1 MRILKEDI
9 ILNKNVKLIPAIKLR
24 IGDII
29 YVNEYFEEGEKYLYP
44 TKQIDSQTKEATIV
58 YISQDDS
65 DIEIYLNINNY
76 GIVLNKNDMILRD
89 NTSDILDVYD
99 DISSMTDNY
108 DISTV
113 PVKAS
118 TINIGDIIVYENNLA
133 RVTNTNKVQFT
144 DIDETTPIT
153 ITTNK
158 GILNTL
164 KGSII
169 NKLFVRR

>member
-44 TKQIDSQTKEATIV
+44 IKQIDSQTKEATIV

-76 GIVLNKNDMILRD
+76 GIILNKNDMILRD

-133 RVTNTNKVQFT
+133 RVTDKVQFKG
-144 DIDETTPIT
+144 IDETTPIT
-153 ITTNK
+153 IATNK